1 MSYRSFMLVFLCGL
15 LYSCSNGQEEV
26 NIYSSRHYDTD
37 RALYDRF
44 TEETGIEV
52 NIIEGSSD
60 ELIERIRNEGENSP
74 ADIVITVD
82 AGRLWRAAEAD
93 VLQPYESEYLDS
105 TIPAQMINEDK
116 YWIGLSVRVRGI
128 IYSPDRVD
136 PEELDGYLGL
146 ADEKWEDRICIRS
159 SNNIYNQSLVASM
172 IETYGEEETEEW
184 ARGVVN
190 NFARDPQG
198 GDTDQIKAVAA
209 GVCDIAVA
217 NHYYLARLIASDNPE
232 DQEAASRAAI
242 YFPPEEFGGTHI
254 NISGAGL
261 AANSPNRENAIRFLE
276 YLATE
281 EAQELYAVANNE
293 FPVVESVEL
302 PAVLDQFGEY
312 ESDLVNVSMYGIN
325 NPRAIRLM
333 DRAGWQ

>member
-1 MSYRSFMLVFLCGL
+1 MSYRLFMLVFLCGL

-93 VLQPYESEYLDS
+93 VLQPYESGHLDS

-116 YWIGLSVRVRGI
+116 YWVGLSVRVRGI